1 MFRVLKW
8 DLQKITQKRCYST
21 LQSISVRAVIKTW
34 GPLGFPLATMN
45 TVPRYFHKK
54 IEEK

>member
-1 MFRVLKW
+1 MFRVLKR

-21 LQSISVRAVIKTW
+21 LQSISVRAVIKTN
-34 GPLGFPLATMN
+34 GGQGFPPATMN
-45 TVPRYFHKK
+45 MVPSYFRKK

>member
-34 GPLGFPLATMN
+34 GPGISPGYYEYGPQLLS
-45 TVPRYFHKK
+45 
-54 IEEK
+54 